1 MVKLQRLQRLL
12 VPLAAVWCILALATM
27 FTPLSAQNP
36 FSVFFGAIP
45 ASTGNGTSST
55 GTLRVAVASNNTAF
69 GVNLAEYTASSGRL
83 PVLADINNGSATA
96 TIGGTASTALVS
108 FVGADPCMSNAKVF
122 VGIGQTASATV
133 ITGTSAKKL
142 YICSI
147 NLVAADAENV
157 GVVEGTGTVCATGIG
172 TVPGLNAGT
181 TAANGWN
188 FAANGG
194 LAFGSGIASIAATT
208 VNADNLCILQ
218 SASGRVSGGI
228 SYVVQ

>member
-1 MVKLQRLQRLL
+1 MVKLQRLL
-12 VPLAAVWCILALATM
+12 VSLAAVACILAVATM

-96 TIGGTASTALVS
+96 TVGGTSNVALVS
-108 FVGADPCMSNAKVF
+108 FVGVDPCLANAKITDPF
-122 VGIGQTASATV
+122 SITARAV
-133 ITGTSAKKL
+133 IIAATSAKKN
-142 YICSI
+142 YICGL
-147 NLVAADAENV
+147 LVVAGAAEIFNID
-157 GVVEGTGTVCATGIG
+157 EGTGTTCQTGTAAILG
-172 TVPGLNAGT
+172 ST
-181 TAANGWN
+181 TAANGAS

-194 LAFGSGIASIAATT
+194 GMIGTGAAAILNGKTANVDTCIVPSSTNRLSGFVT
-208 VNADNLCILQ
+208 
-218 SASGRVSGGI
+218 
-228 SYVVQ
+228 YVQQ